1 MTFDDVKEIV
11 EKVKVLWAFDRYL
24 TRGYYPFY
32 REPGS
37 GYEMRISQLVNQVL
51 ESDYP
56 AIEDVSTATIRK
68 ARRMLRILSETPPQT
83 LNLSALCRESGGD
96 PQSARQFVW
105 WRRVEEGDSPSYLAF
120 TDIPI

>member
-68 ARRMLRILSETPPQT
+68 ARRNLVGTTDPAKCPPIR
-83 LNLSALCRESGGD
+83 LVASCRG
-96 PQSARQFVW
+96 R
-105 WRRVEEGDSPSYLAF
+105 
-120 TDIPI
+120 